1 MHTDPRERLNQSDM
15 TRLQYVVVALT
26 VALNAL
32 DGFDV
37 LAISFASPGIAA
49 EWGTTRAALGF
60 ILSAELWGMAMGS
73 VALGGIADSIGRKP
87 TILGCLFVMVIGMF
101 MVTLTSNLYVLCAWR
116 VLTGIGIG
124 GMLAAIN
131 AQAAEFSNNRN
142 RATAVAIMSAGY
154 PIGGVVGGAIVS
166 PLLESFDW
174 RIVFYFGTAA
184 TALMIPL
191 VMYLMPESIHW
202 LVRKKP
208 DNALQRINAVLTTL
222 GHRIVELVPDVR
234 VEEKGRAWI
243 DLFSKRYIL
252 TTILLAACYFLHIA
266 TFYFILKWVPDIV
279 TRIMGFPPSAA
290 GGVVT
295 MASVGGLLGCLA
307 FAYIGRSANLRR
319 LTLATFVLSWIA
331 TIIFGYVP
339 ANLAVISFTVLCTG
353 FFINA
358 GIVGM
363 YTLAA
368 QLFPTHLR
376 ASGTGFTIGVGRG
389 GSMLSPI
396 LAGFLFQAD
405 MALPTV
411 ALIMAT
417 GSILAAAA
425 LFFLKVDS
433 DTPHSG
439 GARVTDE
446 AQRHAGQPARA

>member
-1 MHTDPRERLNQSDM
+1 MHTDPRELLNQAEM
-15 TRLQYVVVALT
+15 TRFQYIVVALT

-60 ILSAELWGMAMGS
+60 ILSAELWGMAIGS
-73 VALGGIADSIGRKP
+73 VALGGVADSIGRKP

-101 MVTLTSNLYVLCAWR
+101 MVTLTDNLYVLCALR

-131 AQAAEFSNNRN
+131 AQAAEFSNNKN
-142 RATAVAIMSAGY
+142 RATVIAFMSAGY
-154 PIGGVVGGAIVS
+154 PIGGVVGGLVVS
-166 PLLESFDW
+166 RLLEHFDW
-174 RIVFYFGTAA
+174 RSVFYFGTGA
-184 TALMIPL
+184 TALMIPMVVL
-191 VMYLMPESIHW
+191 WMPESVHW

-208 DNALQRINAVLTTL
+208 DNVLKRINLILTTL
-222 GHRIVELVPDVR
+222 GHRIVDLVPEVH
-234 VEEKGRAWI
+234 VEEKGKAWV
-243 DLFSKRYIL
+243 DLFSKRYVMI
-252 TTILLAACYFLHIA
+252 TVLLAASYFLHIA

-279 TRIMGFPPSAA
+279 VRMGFPPSSA
-290 GGVVT
+290 GDIVT
-295 MASVGGLLGCLA
+295 MASIGGLLGCMA
-307 FAYIGRSANLRR
+307 FAFVGRKMDLRR
-319 LTLATFVLSWIA
+319 LTITAFVLSWIA

-339 ANLAVISFTVLCTG
+339 ANLGVISLAVLGTG

-368 QLFPTHLR
+368 QMFPTHLR
-376 ASGTGFTIGVGRG
+376 ASGTGFTVGVGRG

-396 LAGFLFQAD
+396 IAGFLFQAEIS
-405 MALPTV
+405 LPVV

-417 GSILAAAA
+417 GSILAAGA
-425 LFFLKVDS
+425 LFFLKTDS
-433 DTPHSG
+433 GTTQSG
-439 GARVTDE
+439 GSLVNDDP
-446 AQRHAGQPARA
+446 QMLAGKPAYR